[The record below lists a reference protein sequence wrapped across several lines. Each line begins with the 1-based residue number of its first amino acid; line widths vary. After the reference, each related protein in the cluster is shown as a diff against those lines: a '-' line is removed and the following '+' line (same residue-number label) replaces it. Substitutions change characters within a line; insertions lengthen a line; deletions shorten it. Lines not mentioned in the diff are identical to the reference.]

1 MKAEYIKEIEDIE
14 KEFCACAAE
23 LGVKEAFVRFADENG
38 VVNRGNEI
46 HSGRSGIEKYYS
58 TLGMEIITLEWRP
71 SFIDVSEDGS
81 MAYSYGN
88 YHIVYKD
95 AGGNFCSGNGIFH
108 TVWKRQADGSWKYV
122 YD

>member
-1 MKAEYIKEIEDIE
+1 MKTEYIKEIEDIE
-14 KEFCACAAE
+14 KEFCICVAK

-38 VVNRGNEI
+38 VINRGNEI
-46 HSGRSGIEKYYS
+46 HSGKKGIEAYYS
-58 TLGMEIITLEWRP
+58 TIGIVIIKLEWQP

-88 YHIVYKD
+88 YDIAYKD
-95 AGGNFCSGNGIFH
+95 SDGKSCSGNGIFH